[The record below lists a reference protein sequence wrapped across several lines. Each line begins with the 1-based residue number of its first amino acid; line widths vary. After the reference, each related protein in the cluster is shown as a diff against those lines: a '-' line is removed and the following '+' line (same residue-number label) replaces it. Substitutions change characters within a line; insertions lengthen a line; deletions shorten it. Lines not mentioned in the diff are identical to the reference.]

1 MFEYEGSEYT
11 LEEVTKAAEDKKLS
25 VEDYV
30 SKFNLKEIKTEEP
43 VEKPS
48 DVVVEDAT
56 VTSEP
61 EQASESM

>member
-30 SKFNLKEIKTEEP
+30 SKFNLKEIKTEQQP
-43 VEKPS
+43 FNFF
-48 DVVVEDAT
+48 
-56 VTSEP
+56 TS
-61 EQASESM
+61 MV